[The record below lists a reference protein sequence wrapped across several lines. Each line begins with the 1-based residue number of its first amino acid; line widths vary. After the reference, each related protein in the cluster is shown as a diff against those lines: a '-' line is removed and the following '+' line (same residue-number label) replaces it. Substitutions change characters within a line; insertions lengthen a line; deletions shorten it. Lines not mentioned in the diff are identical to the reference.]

1 MEHPILFS
9 TPMVQA
15 ILDGRK
21 TMTRR
26 VLKVQ
31 PPNDNY
37 KILTIM
43 STTGDKRIEGKHH
56 WAVLNGLN
64 ITDDQR
70 IYFKCPY
77 GQVGDR
83 LWVREAWAEGMNVP
97 VPAIYKADKEWT
109 DIKIKWKPSIFMPRW
124 ASRITLEI
132 TNIRVERLQEI
143 TEEDCKKEGIELKC
157 WKMWRPPDTEIPYTR
172 RDHFEALWD
181 FINGK
186 KYPWS
191 SNPWVWVVEFKK
203 LNMAA

>member
-9 TPMVQA
+9 APMVQA

-26 VLKVQ
+26 VLNPQ
-31 PPNDNY
+31 PSVGAYLHHDEKDGIAFANPCSFNKY
-37 KILTIM
+37 K
-43 STTGDKRIEGKHH
+43 
-56 WAVLNGLN
+56 
-64 ITDDQR
+64 
-70 IYFKCPY
+70 Y
-77 GQVGDR
+77 QVGDR

-109 DIKIKWKPSIFMPRW
+109 DIKIKWKPSIFMHRW

-132 TNIRVERLQEI
+132 TNIRVERLQDI
-143 TEEDCKKEGIELKC
+143 TEADAWKEGVHDFIDPKH
-157 WKMWRPPDTEIPYTR
+157 PYIDKWGGTPAVGA
-172 RDHFEALWD
+172 FSNLWQK
-181 FINGK
+181 INGK